1 MNATRT
7 MSMAALLFAIGVI
20 IGALGSHAL
29 TNILT
34 AHQLAS
40 LGTAVEY
47 QLFNALGL
55 LVVGLLMRV
64 LPAARLQQIA
74 WALLLG
80 IIFFSGGIYVM
91 LAGAPKFLGYITP
104 LGGVMLILAW
114 LALAIEL
121 WRSGR

>member
-1 MNATRT
+1 MNAARAL
-7 MSMAALLFAIGVI
+7 SLGALLFAIGVI

-29 TNILT
+29 TNVLT
-34 AHQLAS
+34 ARQLAS

-55 LVVGLLMRV
+55 LVVGLLMRT
-64 LPAARLQQIA
+64 LPAARLRLIA

-80 IIFFSGGIYVM
+80 IVCFSGGIYVM

>member
-1 MNATRT
+1 
-7 MSMAALLFAIGVI
+7 MSLAALLFAIGVI

-55 LVVGLLMRV
+55 LVVGLLMRTLV
-64 LPAARLQQIA
+64 EARAAARLRLIA
-74 WALLLG
+74 WALLMG
-80 IIFFSGGIYVM
+80 IACFSGGIYVM

>member
-1 MNATRT
+1 
-7 MSMAALLFAIGVI
+7 MSLAALLFAVGVI

-29 TNILT
+29 TNVLT
-34 AHQLAS
+34 AHQMSS

-55 LVVGLLMRV
+55 LVVGLLRRT
-64 LPAARLQQIA
+64 LPAARLAWIA

-80 IIFFSGGIYVM
+80 IVLFSGGIYVM
-91 LAGAPKFLGYITP
+91 LAGAPKFFGYITP

-114 LALAIEL
+114 LTLSIEL